1 MVQSLYFLGGIVMK
15 FDLYQS
21 AQDHRLIVCHR
32 GVTGGNIPCNT
43 MPAYEI
49 ALLQGA
55 DMIETD
61 VSKTADDQLVIFHP
75 RMESRHLGKDCCI
88 PQMTWEEVSQLRYIN
103 MNHTPTQ
110 FGLLKLDELLEHFK
124 GRCYINIDKFWSAP
138 AEIYKCLKRHGM
150 MDQVLVKSPP
160 TEEVLTVLE
169 QIGPDVPYMPVMYE
183 GEDLPHRILIDRNI
197 NYVGVEVVYPN
208 EDSIFAT
215 EEFVENLQKDR
226 KLVWVNSIIYNT
238 KKQLSGGHSDDS
250 AFTVSME
257 HGWGWLADK
266 GYDMIQTDW
275 PAMLIDFLKSTNRYY
290 R

>member
-1 MVQSLYFLGGIVMK
+1 MN

-21 AQDHRLIVCHR
+21 AQTHRLIVCHR

-75 RMESRHLGKDCCI
+75 RMESRHLGKQCSI
-88 PQMTWEEVSQLRYIN
+88 PEMTWEEVSQLRYIN

-110 FGLLKLDELLEHFK
+110 FGLLTLDELLEHFK
-124 GRCYINIDKFWSAP
+124 GRCYINIDKFWGAP
-138 AEIYKCLKRHGM
+138 AQIYNCIKRHDM

-183 GEDLPHRILIDRNI
+183 GKELPHRMLMDRNI

-215 EEFVENLQKDR
+215 EEFVESLQKDR
-226 KLVWVNSIIYNT
+226 KLVWINAIIYNT
-238 KKQLSGGHSDDS
+238 EKQLSGGHSDDS
-250 AFTVSME
+250 AFTESMD

-275 PAMLIDFLKSTNRYY
+275 PGMLMDYLKRTNRYY